1 LIAEERLLSNEVQAL
16 SDKIEIWSTQRPGQQ
31 RSDSVP
37 PPGSARKFDTS
48 NSNLLPEII
57 EYDVSDLTTFNNI
70 HDFSIYSVFYLNMVE
85 QQEIGMTMTMEH
97 FYEFEISI
105 RVKTYLLM
113 IVSVFY
119 QLKLEIKLM
128 NMKNGIDNF

>member
-1 LIAEERLLSNEVQAL
+1 VFVFPSNYSLRYEELIAEERLLSNEVQAL

-57 EYDVSDLTTFNNI
+57 EYDVSIFVVFIDI
-70 HDFSIYSVFYLNMVE
+70 YDFLFIAVF
-85 QQEIGMTMTMEH
+85 T
-97 FYEFEISI
+97 
-105 RVKTYLLM
+105 
-113 IVSVFY
+113 
-119 QLKLEIKLM
+119 
-128 NMKNGIDNF
+128 

>member
-1 LIAEERLLSNEVQAL
+1 VQAL

-57 EYDVSDLTTFNNI
+57 EYDVSDFIMFINTS
-70 HDFSIYSVFYLNMVE
+70 DFMLIALS
-85 QQEIGMTMTMEH
+85 T
-97 FYEFEISI
+97 
-105 RVKTYLLM
+105 
-113 IVSVFY
+113 
-119 QLKLEIKLM
+119 
-128 NMKNGIDNF
+128 